1 MRNVSA
7 MIVLLI
13 LIGAVAVVAIVAT
26 LRTVAVDGLRRV
38 PDRGF
43 RETLVPGL
51 SIGAQVVITHS
62 DTDGRFWI
70 APRLVGNLARRLSP
84 TRVERGREGRRCGRR
99 HDVSSRVRYD
109 ALGDADAFSRASRS

>member
-1 MRNVSA
+1 

-70 APRLVGNLARRLSP
+70 AGEHAPRLVGNLARRLSP

>member
-1 MRNVSA
+1 